1 MTATQTETEPE
12 LRVYWQPGCS
22 SCLRTKELLTRHGVP
37 FVSID
42 VLADERGFRELEALG
57 VRMVPLVA
65 RGKGKGAEWVSGQIL
80 RDVARIAGIELNRE
94 VLPPATL
101 RDRINAILDGAI
113 RFSAQ
118 LPEAHLGDMLPN
130 RPRSFRDL
138 ASHIFQIIDAF
149 VDETEGTPLTEEAY
163 RRPAPPHVRTAAD
176 LAASGQVTRTRFNA
190 WWEAHKS
197 GDFSRKADVYYGA
210 QTLHDY
216 LERAA
221 WHSGQHTRQLMLV
234 LEKLGIAPDR
244 PMAPADFAGLPMPEQ
259 VYDDEK
265 PWD

>member
-1 MTATQTETEPE
+1 MPATQSQPE

-42 VLADERGFRELEALG
+42 VLADERGFKELEALG
-57 VRMVPLVA
+57 VRMVPVVA
-65 RGKGKGAEWVSGQIL
+65 KGAEWVSGQIL

-94 VLPPATL
+94 VLPPETL
-101 RDRINAILDGAI
+101 RDRIDTILDGAI
-113 RFSAQ
+113 RFAAQ

-149 VDETEGTPLTEEAY
+149 VDETEGTKLTEEVY
-163 RRPAPPHVRTAAD
+163 RRPAPPHVRSAAD
-176 LAASGQVTRTRFNA
+176 LAASGRAARTRFNV
-190 WWEAHKS
+190 WWEAHKD
-197 GDFSRKADVYYGA
+197 GDFTLRADVYYGE
-210 QTLHDY
+210 QTRHDY
-216 LERAA
+216 MERAA
-221 WHSGQHTRQLMLV
+221 WHSGQHTRQLMLA
-234 LEKLGIAPDR
+234 LEKLGITPDR
-244 PMAPADFAGLPMPEQ
+244 PLTGTDFAGLPMPEQ

>member
-1 MTATQTETEPE
+1 MTATATEPE

-22 SCLRTKELLTRHGVP
+22 SCLRTKELLKRHGVP

-42 VLADERGFRELEALG
+42 VLAEARGFKELEALG
-57 VRMVPLVA
+57 VRLVPVVA
-65 RGKGKGAEWVSGQIL
+65 RGKGRGAQWVSGQIL

-101 RDRINAILDGAI
+101 RDRIDTILEGAI
-113 RFSAQ
+113 RFAAQ
-118 LPEAHLGDMLPN
+118 LPEAHLGDLLPH

-138 ASHIFQIIDAF
+138 ASHIFQIVDSL

-163 RRPAPPHVRTAAD
+163 RRPAPAQVRTAAD
-176 LAASGQVTRTRFNA
+176 LAASGRATRARFNA
-190 WWEAHKS
+190 WWEAHRG
-197 GDFSRKADVYYGA
+197 GDFARRAEVYYGE

-216 LERAA
+216 LERVA

-234 LEKLGIAPDR
+234 LEKLGLCPDR
-244 PMAPADFAGLPMPEQ
+244 PLTAADFAGLPMPEQ

>member
-1 MTATQTETEPE
+1 MTTTQAEPE

-42 VLADERGFRELEALG
+42 VLADERGFKELEALG
-57 VRMVPLVA
+57 VRLVPVVA
-65 RGKGKGAEWVSGQIL
+65 RGKAKGAEWVSGQIL
-80 RDVARIAGIELNRE
+80 RDVARIAGIDLNRT

-101 RDRINAILDGAI
+101 RDRIDTILDGAI

-138 ASHIFQIIDAF
+138 SSHVFHIIDAF
-149 VDETEGTPLTEEAY
+149 VDETEGKPLTEEAY
-163 RRPAPPHVRTAAD
+163 RRLTPPHVRTAAD
-176 LAASGQVTRTRFNA
+176 LAAFGRAARTRFNA
-190 WWEAHKS
+190 WWEAHKD
-197 GDFSRKADVYYGA
+197 GDFTRRADVYYGE

-216 LERAA
+216 MERAA

-244 PMAPADFAGLPMPEQ
+244 PMTDVDFAGLPMPEQ

>member
-1 MTATQTETEPE
+1 MTATQAEPE

-65 RGKGKGAEWVSGQIL
+65 RGKEWVSGQIL

-94 VLPPATL
+94 VLPPETL
-101 RDRINAILDGAI
+101 KDRIDGILDGAI
-113 RFSAQ
+113 LFSAQ
-118 LPEAHLGDMLPN
+118 LPEAHLDDMLPN

-149 VDETEGTPLTEEAY
+149 VDESEGVALTVDVY
-163 RRPAPPHVRTAAD
+163 YRPAPPHVRTAAD
-176 LAASGQVTRTRFNA
+176 LAASGRDAR
-190 WWEAHKS
+190 AH
-197 GDFSRKADVYYGA
+197 FTRKAEVYYGE

-216 LERAA
+216 MERAA

-244 PMAPADFAGLPMPEQ
+244 PLTDADFAGLPMPEQ

>member
-1 MTATQTETEPE
+1 MTATETEPE

-42 VLADERGFRELEALG
+42 VLADARGFKELEALG

-65 RGKGKGAEWVSGQIL
+65 RGTAKGAEWVSGQIL
-80 RDVARIAGIELNRE
+80 RDVARIAGIEMTRE
-94 VLPPATL
+94 VLPPEIL
-101 RDRINAILDGAI
+101 VDRIDTILDGAI

-138 ASHIFQIIDAF
+138 ASHIFQIVDAF
-149 VDETEGTPLTEEAY
+149 VDETEGLALTADVY
-163 RRPAPPHVRTAAD
+163 YRPAPPHVRTAAD
-176 LAASGQVTRTRFNA
+176 LAASGRAARARFNA
-190 WWEAHKS
+190 WWETHKG
-197 GDFSRKADVYYGA
+197 GDFSRRADVYYGE
-210 QTLHDY
+210 QSLHDY

-221 WHSGQHTRQLMLV
+221 WHSGQHTRQLMLA

-244 PMAPADFAGLPMPEQ
+244 PLTDTDFAGLPMPEQ

>member
-1 MTATQTETEPE
+1 MTTTETEPE

-42 VLADERGFRELEALG
+42 VLADERGFKELEALG

-65 RGKGKGAEWVSGQIL
+65 KGKEWVSGQIL

-94 VLPPATL
+94 VLPPETL

-130 RPRSFRDL
+130 RPRSYRDL
-138 ASHIFQIIDAF
+138 ASHIFQIVDAL
-149 VDETEGTPLTEEAY
+149 VDETEGLALTEAAY
-163 RRPAPPHVRTAAD
+163 LRPAPPHVRTAAD
-176 LAASGQVTRTRFNA
+176 LVASGRASRARFNV
-190 WWEAHKS
+190 WWEAHKG
-197 GDFSRKADVYYGA
+197 GDFTRKADVYYGE

-216 LERAA
+216 LERTA

>member
-1 MTATQTETEPE
+1 MPATQSQPE

-42 VLADERGFRELEALG
+42 VLADERGFREMAALG

-65 RGKGKGAEWVSGQIL
+65 RGTEWVSGQIL
-80 RDVARIAGIELNRE
+80 RDVARIAGIELERE
-94 VLPPATL
+94 VLPPEAL
-101 RDRINAILDGAI
+101 RDRIDGILDGAI

-118 LPEAHLGDMLPN
+118 LPEAHLGDMLPD

-138 ASHIFQIIDAF
+138 ASHIFQIIDAL
-149 VDETEGTPLTEEAY
+149 VDETEGLALTEEVY
-163 RRPAPPHVRTAAD
+163 SRPAPPHVRTAAD
-176 LAASGQVTRTRFNA
+176 LAASGRAARTRFNA
-190 WWEAHKS
+190 WWEAHKG
-197 GDFSRKADVYYGA
+197 GDFSRRADVYYGE

-216 LERAA
+216 MERAA
-221 WHSGQHTRQLMLV
+221 WHSGQHTRQLMLA

-244 PMAPADFAGLPMPEQ
+244 PMTEADFAGLPMPEQ

>member
-1 MTATQTETEPE
+1 MAATEREPE

-22 SCLRTKELLTRHGVP
+22 SCLRTKELLIRHGVP

-65 RGKGKGAEWVSGQIL
+65 RGKEWVSGQIL
-80 RDVARIAGIELNRE
+80 RDVARIAGIELDRT
-94 VLPPATL
+94 VLPPETL
-101 RDRINAILDGAI
+101 KDRIDGILDGAI

-118 LPEAHLGDMLPN
+118 LPAAHLGDMLPN
-130 RPRSFRDL
+130 RPRSYRDL
-138 ASHIFQIIDAF
+138 ASHIFQIVDALI
-149 VDETEGTPLTEEAY
+149 DETEGTPLTEDAY
-163 RRPAPPHVRTAAD
+163 LRPAPPNVKTAAD
-176 LAASGQVTRTRFNA
+176 LVTSGRVTKARFSA
-190 WWEAHKS
+190 WWEAHKT
-197 GDFSRKADVYYGA
+197 GDFTRKAEVYYGE

-216 LERAA
+216 MERTA
-221 WHSGQHTRQLMLV
+221 WHSGQHSRQLMLV
-234 LEKLGIAPDR
+234 LEKLGITPNQ
-244 PMAPADFAGLPMPEQ
+244 PMTEADFAGLPMPEH

>member
-1 MTATQTETEPE
+1 MTEIEPE

-42 VLADERGFRELEALG
+42 VLADARGFKELEALG

-65 RGKGKGAEWVSGQIL
+65 KGAEWVSGQIL

-94 VLPPATL
+94 VLPPEAL
-101 RDRINAILDGAI
+101 RDRIDTILDGAI

-118 LPEAHLGDMLPN
+118 LPEAHLDDMLPN

-138 ASHIFQIIDAF
+138 ASHIFQIVDAL
-149 VDETEGTPLTEEAY
+149 VDESEGVALTADVY
-163 RRPAPPHVRTAAD
+163 YRPAPPHVRSAAD
-176 LAASGQVTRTRFNA
+176 LAASGRAARARFNA
-190 WWEAHKS
+190 WWEAHKD
-197 GDFSRKADVYYGA
+197 GDFSRRADVYYGE

-221 WHSGQHTRQLMLV
+221 WHSGQHTRQLMLA
-234 LEKLGIAPDR
+234 LEKLGIAPDQ
-244 PMAPADFAGLPMPEQ
+244 PLTDADFAGLPMPEQ

>member
-1 MTATQTETEPE
+1 MPATQTEPE

-42 VLADERGFRELEALG
+42 VLADARGFKELEALG
-57 VRMVPLVA
+57 VRLVPVVA
-65 RGKGKGAEWVSGQIL
+65 RGKAKGAEWVSGQIL
-80 RDVARIAGIELNRE
+80 RDVARIAGIELNRTI
-94 VLPPATL
+94 LPPETL
-101 RDRINAILDGAI
+101 KDRIDTILDGAI

-138 ASHIFQIIDAF
+138 ASHVFHIIDAF
-149 VDETEGTPLTEEAY
+149 VDETEGKPLTEEAY
-163 RRPAPPHVRTAAD
+163 RRLTPPHVRTAAD
-176 LAASGQVTRTRFNA
+176 LAAFGRAAQARFNV
-190 WWEAHKS
+190 WWEANKG
-197 GDFSRKADVYYGA
+197 GDFTRRADVYYGE

-221 WHSGQHTRQLMLV
+221 WHSGQHTRQLILA

-244 PMAPADFAGLPMPEQ
+244 PLTDTDFAGLPMPEQ

>member
-1 MTATQTETEPE
+1 MTTTATEPE

-42 VLADERGFRELEALG
+42 VLADERGFKELGALG
-57 VRMVPLVA
+57 VRLVPVVA
-65 RGKGKGAEWVSGQIL
+65 KGREWVSGQIL

-101 RDRINAILDGAI
+101 RDRIDTILDGAI

-118 LPEAHLGDMLPN
+118 LPEAHLGDLLPD
-130 RPRSFRDL
+130 RPRSYRDL
-138 ASHIFQIIDAF
+138 ASHIFQIIDAL
-149 VDETEGTPLTEEAY
+149 VDETEGKPLTEEAY
-163 RRPAPPHVRTAAD
+163 RRPAPPHVRSAAD
-176 LAASGQVTRTRFNA
+176 LAASGRVTKARFNA
-190 WWEAHKS
+190 WWEAHKG
-197 GDFSRKADVYYGA
+197 GDFSRRAEVYYGE

-244 PMAPADFAGLPMPEQ
+244 PMTKADFAGLPMPEQ

>member
-1 MTATQTETEPE
+1 MTATQTEPE

-42 VLADERGFRELEALG
+42 VLADERGFEELEALG

-65 RGKGKGAEWVSGQIL
+65 RGTGKGVEWVSGQIL
-80 RDVARIAGIELNRE
+80 RDVARIAGIEMNRE
-94 VLPPATL
+94 VLPTEAL
-101 RDRINAILDGAI
+101 RDRINGILDGAI

-118 LPEAHLGDMLPN
+118 LPEAHLDDMLPN

-138 ASHIFQIIDAF
+138 ASHIFQIVDAF
-149 VDETEGTPLTEEAY
+149 VGETEGTPLTVDVY
-163 RRPAPPHVRTAAD
+163 YRPAPPHVRSAAD
-176 LAASGQVTRTRFNA
+176 LAASGIVTRARFNA
-190 WWEAHKS
+190 WWEGHKG
-197 GDFSRKADVYYGA
+197 GDFSRKAEVYYGE

-216 LERAA
+216 MERAA

-244 PMAPADFAGLPMPEQ
+244 PMTDADFAGLPMPEQ
-259 VYDDEK
+259 VWDDEK

>member
-1 MTATQTETEPE
+1 MTATQTEPE

-42 VLADERGFRELEALG
+42 VLADERGYRELEELG

-65 RGKGKGAEWVSGQIL
+65 RGREWVSGQIL
-80 RDVARIAGIELNRE
+80 RDVARIAGIEMNRE
-94 VLPPATL
+94 VLPPEAL
-101 RDRINAILDGAI
+101 RDRIDTILDGAI

-118 LPEAHLGDMLPN
+118 LPGAHLEDMLPN

-149 VDETEGTPLTEEAY
+149 VDESEGIALTKDVY
-163 RRPAPPHVRTAAD
+163 YRPAPPHVRTAAD
-176 LAASGQVTRTRFNA
+176 LAASGRATRDRFNA
-190 WWEAHKS
+190 WWEAHK
-197 GDFSRKADVYYGA
+197 GDDFTRKADVYYGE

-216 LERAA
+216 MERAA
-221 WHSGQHTRQLMLV
+221 WHSGQHARQLMLV

-244 PMAPADFAGLPMPEQ
+244 PLTEADFAGLPMPEH